1 MILLLYMPKHK
12 GDSPK
17 HKKHSKKQS
26 SDDDSSSDYDPQ
38 KDEIE
43 EMDTLEMQKFMQK
56 IFPSKS
62 GKERVKQLEK
72 IDKLMDNSKNN
83 GNKKSQPINKK
94 IKKSKNEQII
104 SEEDVSEEEYQD
116 MSDEEYQDGDM
127 SEGELEEF
135 MKTNMKFNI
144 IFSVPQGRGMY
155 DDEWEEESTEE
166 DGEGEEGSG

>member
-1 MILLLYMPKHK
+1 MILLLYMTKHK

-83 GNKKSQPINKK
+83 GNKKFI
-94 IKKSKNEQII
+94 E
-104 SEEDVSEEEYQD
+104 
-116 MSDEEYQDGDM
+116 
-127 SEGELEEF
+127 
-135 MKTNMKFNI
+135 
-144 IFSVPQGRGMY
+144 
-155 DDEWEEESTEE
+155 
-166 DGEGEEGSG
+166 